1 MILDCLTGYIGL
13 ASSVGT
19 AGSGLYLDALPGINL
34 FNILKIADSS
44 QKNPSG
50 EYSPEKVFSDVEQR
64 AIAKFRTLFII
75 EFNRCFK
82 LYKREA
88 VDCLICENKELL
100 SVALW
105 YLMGAEMSEEF
116 LRSDRINRY
125 TTVDRQKIREQ
136 KDNFIESFSSELS
149 VSVAGIDVNES
160 ACFEDGN
167 QPECGG
173 FIQIIETCP

>member
-1 MILDCLTGYIGL
+1 MECLKGYIGL

-34 FNILKIADSS
+34 FNIKKIADSS
-44 QKNPSG
+44 QKNISG
-50 EYSPEKVFSDVEQR
+50 EYSIEKVFADVEPR

-88 VDCLICENKELL
+88 IDCLICENRELL
-100 SVALW
+100 AVAFW
-105 YLMGAEMSEEF
+105 YLMGAELLEEF

-125 TTVDRQKIREQ
+125 TTVDRKNIREQ
-136 KDNFIESFSSELS
+136 RDEFMDVFHSELS
-149 VSVAGIDVNES
+149 TAVAGIDIEGS
-160 ACFEDGN
+160 DCFDGDA
-167 QPECGG
+167 PECGG
-173 FIQIIETCP
+173 FIQFVEVCP

>member
-1 MILDCLTGYIGL
+1 MLDCLTGYIGL
-13 ASSVGT
+13 ASVAGT

-34 FNILKIADSS
+34 FNVLKIADSS
-44 QKNPSG
+44 QKNQSN
-50 EYSPEKVFSDVEQR
+50 EYSAEKVFDDVQQR
-64 AIAKFRTLFII
+64 TIAKFRTLFII

-105 YLMGAEMSEEF
+105 YLMGAELCEEF

-136 KDNFIESFSSELS
+136 KDNFIEAFSNELQTS
-149 VSVAGIDVNES
+149 IAGIDIQGS
-160 ACFEDGN
+160 ACFEN
-167 QPECGG
+167 ENPPECGG
-173 FIQIIETCP
+173 LIRIIETCP

>member
-1 MILDCLTGYIGL
+1 MLDCLTGYIGL
-13 ASSVGT
+13 ASSVVT
-19 AGSGLYLDALPGINL
+19 AESGLYLDALPGINL

-44 QKNPSG
+44 QKNQSG
-50 EYSPEKVFSDVEQR
+50 EYSIEKVFEDVQQR
-64 AIAKFRTLFII
+64 TIAKFRTLFII

-88 VDCLICENKELL
+88 IDCLICENKDLL

-136 KDNFIESFSSELS
+136 KENFTEVFFSELS
-149 VSVAGIDVNES
+149 TSVAGIDIAGS
-160 ACFEDGN
+160 ACFEDEN
-167 QPECGG
+167 PPECGG
-173 FIQIIETCP
+173 LIQVVETCR